1 MREHGRDRYRTMV
14 TKLENTPPVDPLSG
28 LKDILEPWLRAVLH
42 QELEKVLNGQ
52 SGDRVLTAE
61 QAGEILGTSPDW
73 LYRHASKLPFTRK
86 LGPKML
92 RFSYQGI
99 QKWLA
104 TRKSS

>member
-1 MREHGRDRYRTMV
+1 MV
-14 TKLENTPPVDPLSG
+14 TNLENTPPVDPLSG

-92 RFSYQGI
+92 RFSCQGI

-104 TRKSS
+104 TRKLPNTTPGT

>member
-1 MREHGRDRYRTMV
+1 MV
-14 TKLENTPPVDPLSG
+14 TKLENTPPVDPLSS

-86 LGPKML
+86 LAPRVL
-92 RFSYQGI
+92 RFSSQGI
-99 QKWLA
+99 QKWLT
-104 TRKSS
+104 TRKTS